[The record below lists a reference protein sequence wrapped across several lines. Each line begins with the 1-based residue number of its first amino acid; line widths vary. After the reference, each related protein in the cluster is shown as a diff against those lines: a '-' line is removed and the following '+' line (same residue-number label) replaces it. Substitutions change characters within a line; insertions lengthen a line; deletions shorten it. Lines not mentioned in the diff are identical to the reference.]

1 MASGAGKQ
9 ESNGR
14 RGASVSALVV
24 AHDEERQLADCLV
37 TLTFADEIVVVLDRC
52 HDRSREIALGF
63 TKHVVAGAWG
73 REGPRRHAG
82 IEACRGEWILE
93 IDADERVS
101 PELAAETRR
110 IITASSASWHLVPVD
125 NYIGTRLVRWGWGAS
140 FGRSA
145 HAALFRKGSKR
156 WGDQRIHPTVSL
168 IGSQGAT
175 LSSAIVHYVD
185 RDISEMLRRL
195 DRYTSARA
203 EDLRES
209 GDIGSYRQNLRRIAS
224 RFWKCYIGRRGYR
237 EGPWG
242 FLIALCASL
251 YPILSYLKARLEP
264 SSQPALSA
272 NRVRGS
278 ERSESRNYGTPNAND
293 GQSGDGR

>member
-1 MASGAGKQ
+1 MPSRVGTR
-9 ESNGR
+9 ETNGR
-14 RGASVSALVV
+14 QGASLSALVV

-63 TKHVVAGAWG
+63 TKRVVAGAWE

-82 IEACRGEWILE
+82 IEACRGDWILE
-93 IDADERVS
+93 IDADERVP

-110 IITASSASWHLVPVD
+110 IVTASSASWHLVPVD

-168 IGSQGAT
+168 TGRQGAT
-175 LSSAIVHYVD
+175 LSSAIMHYVD

-209 GDIGSYRQNLRRIAS
+209 GDIGSFRQNLRRIAS

-272 NRVRGS
+272 SGVRGS
-278 ERSESRNYGTPNAND
+278 EEERAAELWHTKRE
-293 GQSGDGR
+293 

>member
-1 MASGAGKQ
+1 VASL
-9 ESNGR
+9 
-14 RGASVSALVV
+14 SALVV

-63 TKHVVAGAWG
+63 TKHVVAGAWD

-82 IEACRGEWILE
+82 ISACRGDWILE
-93 IDADERVS
+93 IDADERV
-101 PELAAETRR
+101 PAELAAETRR
-110 IITASSASWHLVPVD
+110 IIAASSASWHLVPVD

-156 WGDQRIHPTVSL
+156 WGDQRVHPAVSL
-168 IGSQGAT
+168 TGRQGAT
-175 LSSAIVHYVD
+175 LSSAIVHHVD

-224 RFWKCYIGRRGYR
+224 RFWKCYVGRRGYR

-264 SSQPALSA
+264 SSQPAFSTSGVPGSDEERAAELWRT
-272 NRVRGS
+272 NR
-278 ERSESRNYGTPNAND
+278 E
-293 GQSGDGR
+293 